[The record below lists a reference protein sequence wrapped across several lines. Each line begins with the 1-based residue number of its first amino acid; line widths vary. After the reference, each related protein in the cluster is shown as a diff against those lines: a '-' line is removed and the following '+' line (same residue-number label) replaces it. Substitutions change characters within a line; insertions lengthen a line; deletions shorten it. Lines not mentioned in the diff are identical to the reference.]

1 MRFDHFHGLN
11 KAGRSLVSR
20 RLGCHQ
26 IVMRVWPDGRSET
39 IESDSIPLVEKVEVL
54 GQVRGFYRRSI
65 GLRQRY
71 HLVGGR
77 VLDEFLQLGCKNNH
91 WHSGPHYGLALREQD
106 GSAVEQSLWT
116 DEKME
121 PPALYIEGLNP
132 WARNLL
138 LSTLAVHDRVR
149 RTWSFGR
156 VQEFSRYEVP
166 ALKAVEELEEL
177 VDPTDERRT
186 GYRLKRY
193 IFEDG
198 RVFDECLQRVV
209 CYGGDHYYLALSAD
223 GQVMR
228 QSLWHNRSMY

>member
-106 GSAVEQSLWT
+106 GSAVESV
-116 DEKME
+116 
-121 PPALYIEGLNP
+121 AL
-132 WARNLL
+132 
-138 LSTLAVHDRVR
+138 DRR
-149 RTWSFGR
+149 
-156 VQEFSRYEVP
+156 
-166 ALKAVEELEEL
+166 
-177 VDPTDERRT
+177 
-186 GYRLKRY
+186 
-193 IFEDG
+193 EDG
-198 RVFDECLQRVV
+198 AA
-209 CYGGDHYYLALSAD
+209 GALHRGSEPLGPQPAALHA
-223 GQVMR
+223 R
-228 QSLWHNRSMY
+228 RA